1 MNNEYKAQHEN
12 LVLQIILNAI
22 NEEGADY
29 LNTESGQNWLGLLGI
44 TTEVAEEAL
53 KITEGSVKDIRYI
66 NEHLND

>member
-22 NEEGADY
+22 NEDGADY

-53 KITEGSVKDIRYI
+53 
-66 NEHLND
+66 